1 MVAWDSYSGMT
12 CLGVEIVKKIGVR
25 GTGVEVAFT
34 MLGHRR
40 DAKATP
46 AG

>member
-1 MVAWDSYSGMT
+1 LV
-12 CLGVEIVKKIGVR
+12 VEIVKKIGVQ
-25 GTGVEVAFT
+25 GDMVEFAFT